1 MWSCKREHKLF
12 GQASYNNTHK
22 CMCFEIERW
31 EITQM
36 VTYMLLPC
44 MLSLVLPT
52 LYKNWVSHKDSSTPL
67 CSVFLRQMLQSNRKT
82 YNRSRILFHCIF
94 QMHHQVWCG
103 WGSYMLCKC
112 MNLWTVYEARMSP
125 TPSEWLKSSAYSWM
139 HCYETILHC
148 FSLSV
153 SLASNN
159 NGTSKFVS
167 CAVHLWVLSHLDV
180 A

>member
-1 MWSCKREHKLF
+1 
-12 GQASYNNTHK
+12 
-22 CMCFEIERW
+22 
-31 EITQM
+31 M
-36 VTYMLLPC
+36 VTYRLLPC

-52 LYKNWVSHKDSSTPL
+52 LYKNWVNIKDSSTPL

-82 YNRSRILFHCIF
+82 YDRSRILFHCIF
-94 QMHHQVWCG
+94 RVHHQVWCG
-103 WGSYMLCKC
+103 WGSYVLCKC

-125 TPSEWLKSSAYSWM
+125 TPSGSLVLQHVKVSGALEICDGIIFDFYPGLPHIRCEWLKSSAYSWM

-167 CAVHLWVLSHLDV
+167 CVVHLWVLFHLDV